1 MNESQEPVIF
11 SKRGAI
17 GEIRFN
23 RPDKLNALDVALAE
37 GFLSAVERAVS
48 DADIRVIIVSAAG
61 RAFVAGGDLGH
72 FRAST
77 DKATAARELIDPIHA
92 GLKRL
97 ESSEKIS
104 IVALK
109 GAVAGGGMS
118 LAMGFDLAIAA
129 DNTVFNLAYSRIAA
143 SPDCGGSWALPRL
156 VGTRKALEIA
166 LLSDSIDAAE
176 ALRLGLVNRVVPLDD
191 LEAEVEKMAG
201 RLAAGSPA
209 AQGRTKS
216 LMRSSFDRTYAEQLD
231 AEREGFAKSA
241 ASADF
246 TEALDAFFEKRKP
259 QFQGR

>member
-1 MNESQEPVIF
+1 MTEHVEPVIF
-11 SKRGAI
+11 TKHGAI
-17 GEIRFN
+17 GDIRFN
-23 RPDKLNALDVALAE
+23 RPEKLNALDVALAE
-37 GFLSAVERAVS
+37 GFRAAVERAV
-48 DADIRVIIVSAAG
+48 ADEEIGVIVVSASG

-72 FRAST
+72 FRASA
-77 DKATAARELIDPIHA
+77 DKEHAAGELIDPIHA
-92 GLKRL
+92 ALKL
-97 ESSEKIS
+97 LDASNKIS

-118 LAMGFDLAIAA
+118 LALGFDLAVAA
-129 DNTVFNLAYSRIAA
+129 DNTVLNLAYNRIAA

-166 LLSDSIDAAE
+166 LLSESIDAAE
-176 ALRLGLVNRVVPLDD
+176 ALRLGLVNRVVAVDD
-191 LEAEVEKMAG
+191 LDAEVEKIAS

-216 LMRSSFDRTYAEQLD
+216 LMRASFDRSYADQLD

-246 TEALDAFFEKRKP
+246 AEAVNAFFEKRKP